1 MVSDGSSG
9 SVGTE
14 RLAEWAER
22 ERRRRHDMLL
32 YVLLR
37 PLLFVFWALVLWG
50 TVELLWLPFLLLG
63 SGFDGLRATVS
74 AAVESPP
81 WGWVNLLLPVV
92 ALSTWLLVGFAVQ
105 QRRPGR

>member
-1 MVSDGSSG
+1 LVSNETPG

-22 ERRRRHDMLL
+22 ERRRRHDMLF
-32 YVLLR
+32 YVMLR

-63 SGFDGLRATVS
+63 SGFDGLRTTVNV
-74 AAVESPP
+74 AVESPP

-92 ALSTWLLVGFAVQ
+92 ALSTWLLIGVAIHH
-105 QRRPGR
+105 RRPS

>member
-1 MVSDGSSG
+1 MVSDESPG

-22 ERRRRHDMLL
+22 ERQRRRDVFL

-37 PLLFVFWALVLWG
+37 PLLLVFWALVLWG
-50 TVELLWLPFLLLG
+50 TVELLWLPVLLLG
-63 SGFDGLRATVS
+63 SGLDGLRTTVY
-74 AAVESPP
+74 AAVGSPP
-81 WGWVNLLLPVV
+81 WGWVSLLLPVV

>member
-1 MVSDGSSG
+1 MSG
-9 SVGTE
+9 ESPGPVGTE

-22 ERRRRHDMLL
+22 ERQRRRDVLF

-37 PLLFVFWALVLWG
+37 PLLLVFWALVLWG

-63 SGFDGLRATVS
+63 SGLAGLRTTVNT
-74 AAVESPP
+74 AVESPP

-92 ALSTWLLVGFAVQ
+92 ALSTWLLVGVALHR
-105 QRRPGR
+105 RRPSQ